1 MSNRRNWLIR
11 LAPVA
16 LMGLLAAAWL
26 LPVPEWLRLESPDPR
41 AAEGMR
47 AVIDDLP
54 DAPRLLVGFDPDLGT
69 YAEVRPTVR
78 ALVDEL
84 LAMDAHLDVISLT
97 PEGRALAA
105 AELARLESE
114 GFGAGSVSD
123 LGFVSGAEAA
133 LVDLAPAVASRY
145 HAILVIGGNDIGPR
159 SWVEQVL
166 PRAAGVPLLAV
177 TPTVLLPD
185 VQPYVASGQLDAALI
200 TPRDGAAFRAGL
212 PTDPGA
218 RDLSALGILIGML
231 VAIGVL
237 GQAVAARAVAELRAT
252 RPREVE

>member
-1 MSNRRNWLIR
+1 MTERRTWVNR

-16 LMGLLAAAWL
+16 LVGLLAAAWL
-26 LPVPEWLRLESPDPR
+26 LPVPEWLQLESPDP
-41 AAEGMR
+41 AASERMR

-54 DAPRLLVGFDPDLGT
+54 DTPRLLVGFDPDLGT

-84 LAMDAHLDVISLT
+84 LAIDAHLDVVSVT
-97 PEGRALAA
+97 PEGRALAT
-105 AELARLESE
+105 AELARLENDGVNARSI
-114 GFGAGSVSD
+114 GD

-133 LVDLAPAVASRY
+133 LVDLAPAIPSRY

-166 PRAAGVPLLAV
+166 PRAADVPMLAV

-200 TPRDGAAFRAGL
+200 TPRDGAAFRAGT
-212 PTDPGA
+212 PAEPRA
-218 RDLSALGILIGML
+218 REISVIGILIGML

-237 GQAVAARAVAELRAT
+237 GQAVGARALAELRAT
-252 RPREVE
+252 RPRGVE

>member
-1 MSNRRNWLIR
+1 MTERRTWLIQ

-16 LMGLLAAAWL
+16 LVGLLAAAWL
-26 LPVPEWLRLESPDPR
+26 LPVPQWLRLESPDR
-41 AAEGMR
+41 AASDRMR

-54 DAPRLLVGFDPDLGT
+54 DAPRLIVGFDPDLGT

-84 LAMDAHLDVISLT
+84 LAMDAHLDIVSLT
-97 PEGRALAA
+97 PEGRALAT
-105 AELARLESE
+105 AELARLESD
-114 GFGAGSVSD
+114 GVGAGSLGD

-133 LVDLAPAVASRY
+133 LVDLAPAIASRY
-145 HAILVIGGNDIGPR
+145 HAILVVGGNDIGPR

-166 PRAAGVPLLAV
+166 PRANVPLLAV

-200 TPRDGAAFRAGL
+200 TPRDGAAFRAAL
-212 PTDPGA
+212 PDAPN
-218 RDLSALGILIGML
+218 DISVLGILVGML
-231 VAIGVL
+231 VAIAVL
-237 GQAVAARAVAELRAT
+237 GQAVGARALSELRAT
-252 RPREVE
+252 RAREVE